1 MVRRSGKGKSPKTCV
16 QAQPRKVPRQ
26 AEQPRY
32 DREGFSW
39 RFGSC
44 DKGGPFCWAGITPD
58 ELAQALD
65 RLGAFETMND
75 AQLRDTGSHPIPI
88 AQLDKLARDRLS
100 EIEQDDLDEL
110 FSLRLTGE
118 KRIWCIRNEMVMRVL
133 WWDPSHQVYPVAK
146 DKDDRRKAR
155 RKRGA

>member
-1 MVRRSGKGKSPKTCV
+1 
-16 QAQPRKVPRQ
+16 
-26 AEQPRY
+26 
-32 DREGFSW
+32 
-39 RFGSC
+39 
-44 DKGGPFCWAGITPD
+44 
-58 ELAQALD
+58 
-65 RLGAFETMND
+65 MND

-155 RKRGA
+155 RKRGG